1 MTITILAMVVL
12 TGLGAGL
19 LSGML
24 GVGGGT
30 IIVPA
35 LVLILGFS
43 QHLAQGVS
51 LAVIIPT
58 AIMGA
63 YGYSINGK
71 MDRDTGLKL
80 AVGAVTGAF
89 FGAYIACLMPSA
101 ELRKV
106 FGAFALIISVKILKD
121 VFTKQK

>member
-1 MTITILAMVVL
+1 MTTSVLIMVVL
-12 TGLGAGL
+12 TGVGAGL
-19 LSGML
+19 FSGLL

-43 QHLAQGVS
+43 QHMAQGVS

-63 YGYSINGK
+63 YGYSLRGRLN
-71 MDRDTGLKL
+71 RDLGVKL
-80 AVGAVTGAF
+80 ACGSVIGVFLGSR
-89 FGAYIACLMPSA
+89 IACSLPQGD
-101 ELRKV
+101 LKKI
-106 FGAFALIISVKILKD
+106 FGIFVIIVALKILKD
-121 VFTKQK
+121 VFSK

>member
-1 MTITILAMVVL
+1 MTITILTMIVL
-12 TGLGAGL
+12 TGFGAGL

-35 LVLILGFS
+35 LVIILGFS

-63 YGYSINGK
+63 YGYSI
-71 MDRDTGLKL
+71 RDKINRDVGVRMACGSVAGVLLGSYLACRIASDDLKKI
-80 AVGAVTGAF
+80 
-89 FGAYIACLMPSA
+89 FG
-101 ELRKV
+101 V
-106 FGAFALIISVKILKD
+106 FAIIVALKILKD
-121 VFTKQK
+121 VFSK

>member
-1 MTITILAMVVL
+1 MTISVLIMVIL

-19 LSGML
+19 FSGML

-63 YGYSINGK
+63 YGYSLRGK
-71 MDRDTGLKL
+71 LNRDVGFKL
-80 AVGAVTGAF
+80 ACGSVIGVFLGSKLACFLPSGDLKRI
-89 FGAYIACLMPSA
+89 FG
-101 ELRKV
+101 V
-106 FGAFALIISVKILKD
+106 FAIIVALKILKD
-121 VFTKQK
+121 VFEKK